1 MKRKKLILNAF
12 ILTFTTMMIGF
23 VSTSFRV
30 YLSNKIGS
38 EGIGLYQLIMSI
50 HVMTTTLAIS
60 GIRVTTTRL
69 IAEELGR
76 SNIKNIKS
84 ILRKSILYSLLF
96 STTTFL
102 LVYNF
107 ADIIAL
113 KWIGDSRAIIP
124 IKILSCSLP
133 FIGISSCFHGYFYGM
148 RKIIKSVSSDI
159 VEVGTMMI
167 IIISFMGICLPKG
180 LNFTCALIAIGTSLG
195 NIASAIYFCILFLFE
210 KKSGYKSGYSR
221 NNKYSFFKI
230 FSISFPIACSSY
242 IQTGLKTIEDLL
254 IPDALRRYGSST
266 ASSLSIFGMIKGMAL
281 PILNFPS
288 IFLASFSTLIIPEIA
303 QYNVLNR
310 QKSVNFVIS
319 KVIKFTLIIAL
330 FSTGFFMV
338 YSNEL
343 GQSLYHNSEVGL
355 MLKIL
360 APLIP
365 FMYLDRIVDGSLNA
379 LDQQVY
385 TLRYNLIDMTVRIL
399 IINLLIPMFGIEG
412 FIMVLF
418 ISTTLNF
425 SLSANRLLK
434 VTKLDF
440 SIFNWIIKPI
450 ISISISSLA
459 IKELFHFL
467 NTNNLVVEGILI
479 FIVYVILLCLLKC
492 ISKKDITWFIDAFK
506 KDPKKSNWSAL
517 NLYKQI

>member
-1 MKRKKLILNAF
+1 M
-12 ILTFTTMMIGF
+12 
-23 VSTSFRV
+23 
-30 YLSNKIGS
+30 
-38 EGIGLYQLIMSI
+38 
-50 HVMTTTLAIS
+50 HVQ
-60 GIRVTTTRL
+60 
-69 IAEELGR
+69 
-76 SNIKNIKS
+76 
-84 ILRKSILYSLLF
+84 
-96 STTTFL
+96 TFL
-102 LVYNF
+102 RSIE
-107 ADIIAL
+107 DILIPKAL
-113 KWIGDSRAIIP
+113 KS
-124 IKILSCSLP
+124 
-133 FIGISSCFHGYFYGM
+133 
-148 RKIIKSVSSDI
+148 
-159 VEVGTMMI
+159 
-167 IIISFMGICLPKG
+167 
-180 LNFTCALIAIGTSLG
+180 
-195 NIASAIYFCILFLFE
+195 
-210 KKSGYKSGYSR
+210 
-221 NNKYSFFKI
+221 
-230 FSISFPIACSSY
+230 
-242 IQTGLKTIEDLL
+242 
-254 IPDALRRYGSST
+254 YGSST
-266 ASSLSIFGMIKGMAL
+266 ATSLSIFGVIKGMAL
-281 PILNFPS
+281 PLLNFPS

-343 GQSLYHNSEVGL
+343 GQSLYHNSEVCL